1 MPPGRVLVVIVSGGG
16 ASEITAAA
24 DFVLSAALIAV
35 TVTEVADETVAGA
48 EYRPALEIVPTA
60 GLTDHDTAVF
70 VVPVT
75 AAVYC

>member
-1 MPPGRVLVVIVSGGG
+1 VLVVIVSGGG

-24 DFVLSAALIAV
+24 DFVLSAALVAV

-60 GLTDHDTAVF
+60 GFSDHVTAVF

-75 AAVYC
+75 AAVNC